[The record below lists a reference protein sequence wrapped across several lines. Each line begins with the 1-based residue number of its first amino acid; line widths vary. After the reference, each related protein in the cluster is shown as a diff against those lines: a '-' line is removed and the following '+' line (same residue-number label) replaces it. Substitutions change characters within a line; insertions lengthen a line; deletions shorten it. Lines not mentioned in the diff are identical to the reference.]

1 MQARIPL
8 VLTAIIA
15 IAPFAHAGDSQTA
28 LDVYGRLPSVEDMA
42 MSPDGSKFAYV
53 RTSGD
58 QRSILIRQLGEAKP
72 LGAFRVGYTKLRAVR
87 WMDDDNLL
95 ITRSNFGRLSGA
107 AFAPK
112 AEWFQLATYRVS
124 TQALGDVD
132 FQVRDA
138 RTPNIFWGDPVVRV
152 VEGKTTLFVP
162 GWYFTSQTLP
172 GLFKLGVADGSTQ
185 LFARGLKPSS
195 QWLID
200 ETGRVAAQFSYDD
213 QKNEEWTLQ
222 ARKGDQMAVV
232 ASGKAALDL
241 PKILGFSANGDS
253 IIVQFIENGDPIWKP
268 LLLKDGSW
276 GEPLARGAAFSIV
289 IADRKTGRIIG
300 GVPHIEDGNHVFFDS
315 ELQAHWNAVLRAF
328 PNEVVNFVS
337 VSDDYTKYLVKVF
350 GVKDGYSYALFDW
363 FTHQA
368 VTLAPVYEG
377 IGAIAEV
384 RRVSY
389 PATDGLTIPGYLT
402 LPPGAGEKNL
412 PLIVMPHGGPEAA
425 DAQQFDWWAQAL
437 AVQGYAVLQ
446 PNFRGSSLS
455 YKFVAAG
462 FGEWGRKMQTDLSD
476 GVRYLA
482 KQGVID
488 PKRVCIVGASY
499 GGYAALAGVTLNAGV
514 YRCAVSVA
522 GVSDLKVFRTY
533 MGSRESIRQRYWD
546 RYLGITD
553 RHDASVSAISP
564 IEHVSAVDAPV
575 LLIHG
580 RDDTVVPFEQ
590 SDLMLSALKRAGKSV
605 EFVTLKHEDHW
616 LSSGET
622 RLQMLEASVAFL
634 KKNNPPN

>member
-1 MQARIPL
+1 MQSRIRSAL
-8 VLTAIIA
+8 AAVIA
-15 IAPFAHAGDSQTA
+15 AYCLFLPVHAQVS
-28 LDVYGRLPSVEDMA
+28 LDAYGRMPSVEDMA

-53 RTSGD
+53 RTSEE

-72 LGAFRVGYTKLRAVR
+72 LGAFRVGYTKLRAVS

-107 AFAPK
+107 AFAPRS
-112 AEWFQLATYRVS
+112 EWFQLATYRVS
-124 TQALGDVD
+124 TQTLGDVD

-138 RTPNIFWGDPVVRV
+138 KTPNIFWGNPVVRV
-152 VEGKTTLFVP
+152 VDGKTALFVP
-162 GWYFTSQTLP
+162 GWYFTSETLP

-185 LFARGLKPSS
+185 LFARGSKPSA

-200 ETGRVAAQFSYDD
+200 ETGRVAAEFSYDE
-213 QKNEEWTLQ
+213 KNEEWTLK
-222 ARKGDQMAVV
+222 ARKGDQLAVA
-232 ASGKAALDL
+232 ASGKAALDP
-241 PKILGFSANGDS
+241 PKMLAFSANGDS

-268 LLLKDGSW
+268 LLLKDASL
-276 GEPLARGAAFSIV
+276 GEPLAGGAAFSVV
-289 IADRKTGRIIG
+289 IADRKTGRILG
-300 GVPHIEDGNHVFFDS
+300 GIPHIDEPNYVFFDA

-328 PNEVVNFVS
+328 PNEVVSLVTM
-337 VSDDYTKYLVKVF
+337 SDDYSKYLVRVF
-350 GVKDGYSYALFDW
+350 GRKDGYCYALFDW

-368 VTLAPVYEG
+368 ATLVPVYDG
-377 IGAIAEV
+377 LTAIAEV

-389 PATDGLTIPGYLT
+389 PAQDGLTIPGYLT

-425 DAQQFDWWAQAL
+425 DAQHFDWWAQAL

-446 PNFRGSSLS
+446 PNFRGSTLG

-488 PKRVCIVGASY
+488 PKRVCIVGGSY
-499 GGYAALAGVTLNAGV
+499 GGYAALAGVTLDTGV

-522 GVSDLKVFRTY
+522 GISDLRVFRTY
-533 MGSRESIRQRYWD
+533 MGSRESIGQRHWD
-546 RYLGITD
+546 RYIGITD
-553 RHDASVSAISP
+553 RHDPAVNAISP
-564 IEHVSAVDAPV
+564 IEHVTAVDAPV

-580 RDDTVVPFEQ
+580 RDDSVVPYEQ
-590 SDLMLSALKRAGKSV
+590 SELMWNALKHAGKPV

-634 KKNNPPN
+634 RKNNPPN

>member
-1 MQARIPL
+1 
-8 VLTAIIA
+8 
-15 IAPFAHAGDSQTA
+15 
-28 LDVYGRLPSVEDMA
+28 
-42 MSPDGSKFAYV
+42 
-53 RTSGD
+53 
-58 QRSILIRQLGEAKP
+58 
-72 LGAFRVGYTKLRAVR
+72 
-87 WMDDDNLL
+87 MDDDNLL
-95 ITRSNFGRLSGA
+95 ITRSNFGRLSGSGVVS
-107 AFAPK
+107 K
-112 AEWFQLATYRVS
+112 SEWFQLATYRVS

-138 RTPNIFWGDPVVRV
+138 RTPNIFWGNPVVRIV
-152 VEGKTTLFVP
+152 DGKTTLFVP
-162 GWYFTSQTLP
+162 GWYFTAQTLP
-172 GLFKLGVADGSTQ
+172 GLFKLGVADGNTQ
-185 LFARGLKPSS
+185 LFARGSKPSS
-195 QWLID
+195 RWLIE
-200 ETGRVAAQFSYDD
+200 ETGRVAAELSYDNE
-213 QKNEEWTLQ
+213 KNEEWILT

-241 PKILGFSANGDS
+241 PKMLGFSTKGDS
-253 IIVQFIENGDPIWKP
+253 IIVEFIENGDPIWKP

-276 GEPLARGAAFSIV
+276 GEPLARGAAFSVV
-289 IADRKTGRIIG
+289 IADRKTGRILAGI
-300 GVPHIEDGNHVFFDS
+300 PHVGDSHYVFFDS

-328 PNEVVNFVS
+328 PNEVVNLVS
-337 VSDDYTKYLVKVF
+337 MSDDYTKYLVRVF

-368 VTLAPVYEG
+368 VTLVPVYDG
-377 IGAIAEV
+377 LTAIAEV

-389 PATDGLTIPGYLT
+389 PAQDRLTIPGYLT
-402 LPPGAGEKNL
+402 LPPGAVEKNL

-446 PNFRGSSLS
+446 PNFRGSSLG

-488 PKRVCIVGASY
+488 PKRVCIVGVSY
-499 GGYAALAGVTLNAGV
+499 GGYAALAGVTLDAGV

-522 GVSDLKVFRTY
+522 GISDLRVFRTY
-533 MGSRESIRQRYWD
+533 GGTREGFRQRYLD
-546 RYLGITD
+546 RYMGITD
-553 RHDASVSAISP
+553 RHDSSVNAISP
-564 IEHVSAVDAPV
+564 IEHVSAVDVPV

-580 RDDTVVPFEQ
+580 REDSVVPYEQ
-590 SDLMLSALKRAGKSV
+590 SDIMWSALKRAGKSV

-622 RLQMLEASVAFL
+622 RLQMLEASMAFL